1 MSEKKPPA
9 KRRWYNNMADA
20 YRVSARSYPWIPWV
34 LVGAAISV
42 IGLFLIIAAL
52 LHLNWIAW
60 LFVGLLAALTTD
72 MAILSFLVPRALS
85 SQIEDTPGSS
95 KAVLQQIKRGWII
108 PEEPVA
114 VTREQDLVWRIVG
127 RPGVVLISEGPSS
140 RVRPLLNA
148 EAKRVT
154 RILQNV
160 PVHQIQVGRDEGQ
173 VALAKLQAAIN
184 KLKNAL
190 TSEEVPQ
197 VSSRLAALKANNP
210 PICGASERR
219 TRSAGRGGPGR
230 PFPVP
235 GARGS
240 AHRPGGSGPD
250 WPEQRPAAGAQSAER
265 ARAPPCGRPH
275 CERTSITYY
284 A

>member
-60 LFVGLLAALTTD
+60 LFVGFLAALTTD
-72 MAILSFLVPRALS
+72 MAILSFLVPRALY

-160 PVHQIQVGRDEGQ
+160 PVHQIQVGKDEGQ
-173 VALAKLQAAIN
+173 IALAKLQAAIN

-210 PICGASERR
+210 PIPKGID
-219 TRSAGRGGPGR
+219 P
-230 PFPVP
+230 
-235 GARGS
+235 
-240 AHRPGGSGPD
+240 
-250 WPEQRPAAGAQSAER
+250 QR
-265 ARAPPCGRPH
+265 ARPNRRALRGK
-275 CERTSITYY
+275 
-284 A
+284 

>member
-72 MAILSFLVPRALS
+72 MAILSFLVPRALY

-160 PVHQIQVGRDEGQ
+160 PVGKDEGQ

-210 PICGASERR
+210 PIPKGID
-219 TRSAGRGGPGR
+219 P
-230 PFPVP
+230 
-235 GARGS
+235 
-240 AHRPGGSGPD
+240 
-250 WPEQRPAAGAQSAER
+250 QR
-265 ARAPPCGRPH
+265 ARPNRRALRGK
-275 CERTSITYY
+275 
-284 A
+284 

>member
-72 MAILSFLVPRALS
+72 MAILSFLVPRALY
-85 SQIEDTPGSS
+85 SQIEDTPGAS

-154 RILQNV
+154 RIRQTV
-160 PVHQIQVGRDEGQ
+160 PVHQFQVGKDEGQ
-173 VALAKLQAAIN
+173 AALAKLQAAIN

-210 PICGASERR
+210 PIPKGID
-219 TRSAGRGGPGR
+219 P
-230 PFPVP
+230 
-235 GARGS
+235 
-240 AHRPGGSGPD
+240 
-250 WPEQRPAAGAQSAER
+250 QR
-265 ARAPPCGRPH
+265 ARPNRRALRGK
-275 CERTSITYY
+275 
-284 A
+284 